1 MNADLA
7 APLPRSHANP
17 DTFPGMKVCAVMVT
31 YNPDP
36 SVEQNIRALLPQVD
50 KLIVVDNHSEPPI
63 RVFLTAVAAACNF
76 EMIWNDEN
84 LGLAAA
90 LNTGIRRA
98 LAENYPWIATF
109 DHDSRVSPGFI
120 ETMLKA
126 YLSCPFRDQVA
137 LIGPYHLLFPED
149 PAARALLGELT
160 PPFREMP
167 AVLQSGSL
175 FSSEGLR
182 RVGLLDE
189 SFFIDY
195 VDFEF
200 CLRLRKHSLRII
212 EAVNAVLVHRV
223 GNPTAHTV
231 LNKTCVVFNH
241 SPLRHY
247 YVARN
252 RLRLYGRYLSFAPFW
267 ICHDAWSWLKELIK
281 LLLFERDRWQK
292 LRSTAKGVWHAL
304 RGRTGVYPGRP
315 GH

>member
-17 DTFPGMKVCAVMVT
+17 DTFSGMKVCAVMVT
-31 YNPDP
+31 YNPEP

-50 KLIVVDNHSEPPI
+50 KLIIVDNHSAPPI
-63 RVFLTAVAAACNF
+63 RVFLAAVAAACNF
-76 EMIWNDEN
+76 EVIWNDEN

-98 LAENYPWIATF
+98 LADGYPWIATF
-109 DHDSRVSPGFI
+109 DEDSRVSPGFI

-126 YLSCPFRDQVA
+126 HASCPFRDQVG

-200 CLRLRKHSLRII
+200 CLRLRKHGLRII

-252 RLRLYGRYLSFAPFW
+252 LLRLYTRYLSFAPFS
-267 ICHDAWSWLKELIK
+267 ICPY
-281 LLLFERDRWQK
+281 
-292 LRSTAKGVWHAL
+292 T
-304 RGRTGVYPGRP
+304 
-315 GH
+315 